1 MNKLLFL
8 TTDLLNIVSFEEAP
22 KATVGEA
29 ALYALIGF
37 LVVFVGIA
45 LLIAVIWLVGKVMT
59 KTQNGE
65 IKEKPVQETPVKA
78 PIAQTSTGGN
88 DDVDEETL
96 AVITAA
102 IMAYYEQQNSRCE
115 FTVKRIKRMNRY

>member
-1 MNKLLFL
+1 MNKLLSI
-8 TTDLLNIVSFEEAP
+8 TTDLLNIVSYEDAP

-37 LVVFVGIA
+37 IVVFVGIA
-45 LLIAVIWLVGKVMT
+45 LLIAVLWLVGKVMAKAQGGE
-59 KTQNGE
+59 KTAAPV
-65 IKEKPVQETPVKA
+65 KEKPTVSQTLPVKSET
-78 PIAQTSTGGN
+78 IDG
-88 DDVDEETL
+88 VDEETI

-115 FTVKRIKRMNRY
+115 FTVKRIKRLNR

>member
-1 MNKLLFL
+1 MNTLLSL
-8 TTDLLNIVSFEEAP
+8 TTHLLNIVSFEEAP

-37 LVVFVGIA
+37 IVVFVGIA
-45 LLIAVIWLVGKVMT
+45 LLIAVVWLVGKVMSAG
-59 KTQNGE
+59 QS
-65 IKEKPVQETPVKA
+65 KEETPTANVPQKA
-78 PIAQTSTGGN
+78 PMAKAVIGE
-88 DDVDEETL
+88 DEVDEETL

>member
-1 MNKLLFL
+1 MNTLLSL

-22 KATVGEA
+22 KATIGEA

-45 LLIAVIWLVGKVMT
+45 LLIAVIWLVGRVMNGV
-59 KTQNGE
+59 QNNE
-65 IKEKPVQETPVKA
+65 KDPIKEMPVKVPTVQSKA
-78 PIAQTSTGGN
+78 EEQDG
-88 DDVDEETL
+88 VDEETL

-102 IMAYYEQQNSRCE
+102 IMAYYEQQNSKCE
-115 FTVKRIKRMNRY
+115 FAVKRIKRMNRY

>member
-1 MNKLLFL
+1 MNTLLSL
-8 TTDLLNIVSFEEAP
+8 TTHLLNIVSFEEAP

-37 LVVFVGIA
+37 LVVFVGIS
-45 LLIAVIWLVGKVMT
+45 LLISVVWLVGKVMGAG
-59 KTQNGE
+59 QGAA
-65 IKEKPVQETPVKA
+65 KEETPKANVPQKA
-78 PIAQTSTGGN
+78 PIAKAVIGE
-88 DDVDEETL
+88 DEVDEETL

>member
-1 MNKLLFL
+1 MNTLLSI
-8 TTDLLNIVSFEEAP
+8 TTDLLNIVSFEDAP

-45 LLIAVIWLVGKVMT
+45 LLIAVIWLVGRVM
-59 KTQNGE
+59 NGIQTSEKETVKE
-65 IKEKPVQETPVKA
+65 IPVKTS
-78 PIAQTSTGGN
+78 IAQTKPTEQ
-88 DDVDEETL
+88 DEVDEETL

-102 IMAYYEQQNSRCE
+102 IMAYYEQQNSKCE